1 MKLFYKSSGLGQCDQ
16 MEKLFSNTWSFI
28 TMKTC
33 PKAKIFP
40 KKGKKILPNI
50 KQPLVKLPKTL
61 KICQSG
67 KISANLVTLV
77 VAQLLERL
85 LLTQTAVKGK
95 FYLKTKIEKKRKHRF
110 YPGYDPSMQTF
121 FQRIIRQKY
130 ADYDSLR
137 VDDDQI

>member
-1 MKLFYKSSGLGQCDQ
+1 M
-16 MEKLFSNTWSFI
+16 
-28 TMKTC
+28 
-33 PKAKIFP
+33 PKCENFP
-40 KKGKKILPNI
+40 KVGLENFAKYQIAPRKIT
-50 KQPLVKLPKTL
+50 KDF

-110 YPGYDPSMQTF
+110 YPGYDPSM
-121 FQRIIRQKY
+121 
-130 ADYDSLR
+130 
-137 VDDDQI
+137 